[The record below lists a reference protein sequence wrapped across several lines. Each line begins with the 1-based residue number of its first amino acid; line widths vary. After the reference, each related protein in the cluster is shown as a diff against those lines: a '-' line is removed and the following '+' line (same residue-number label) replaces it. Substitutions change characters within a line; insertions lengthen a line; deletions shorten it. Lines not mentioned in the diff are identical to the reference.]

1 MFAERAGGYPMRT
14 MKPLFLCAILLVS
27 FLPLANVSAASE
39 EVCCDSTAVELF
51 LLGPASSGEM
61 SPFEAD
67 LSEESEEK
75 KISDAIAQQQE
86 LGSWK
91 IDPSWPG
98 SYPSSTWEF
107 SIDYEVAN
115 AGGAQINASVEIE
128 IGGDTYTGTTDQ
140 SNSFLTAGSGQLTI
154 DINVDAGSIP
164 SSTAVTVTFSAQAVV
179 FSVPGTDAGLTFS
192 WGGVGDE
199 STVTADIPIVSLRLE
214 EPVSD
219 GMEVYLSM
227 IVASPFGQMTAAHA
241 NALELR
247 VNGGMVSGDPI
258 VTSSGDYVR
267 LTWTWIATMSGQQEI
282 TIEASIQIQSGT
294 PVQSGMTTFT
304 IETYDDGNDGGG
316 SGFYPTEE
324 PLRSDGAG
332 SHLIMN
338 MEMKLDSTDGFLT
351 LERNIDLV
359 IDGELAYWMRWG
371 MDNIGNEDP
380 GLSLPL
386 RIFNSGMVSDDDRR
400 NRIIDDVE
408 RSEFENQMVNLA
420 PTYMNDGMAIEL
432 EELIGSNTQD
442 LERIS
447 FDVDLQGQ
455 KKVTP
460 HPIKL
465 SISTLEIVKSNT
477 KIVLLRNFVSV
488 QPTPIWS
495 SYDLSISVETGM
507 MASLTGASIK
517 GEDSIDFSKT
527 RTPFGESIEISAEN
541 LKPSATFYFEGMPSG
556 EYLNAPMSLS
566 VITILLI
573 SAGLF
578 FSMRLT
584 RNKRRGALWIEMA
597 LIPAIL
603 LALFLAYP
611 PYTVGVITGISISIW
626 IITAVASPKRK
637 GMASAMNQPI
647 YPVIEC
653 PACSTPNSIMTD
665 ERPFRLPCGGCG
677 RVLKIVD

>member
-1 MFAERAGGYPMRT
+1 
-14 MKPLFLCAILLVS
+14 MKPLFLCAILLIS
-27 FLPLANVSAASE
+27 FLPLTNVSAASE

-61 SPFEAD
+61 SPFEAE

-75 KISDAIAQQQE
+75 KISDAIAQQEE

-140 SNSFLTAGSGQLTI
+140 SNSFLPAGSGQLTI

-199 STVTADIPIVSLRLE
+199 STVTADLPIVSLRLE

-241 NALELR
+241 NTLELR

-258 VTSSGDYVR
+258 VTSSGDFVR

-304 IETYDDGNDGGG
+304 IETYDDGDDGGG
-316 SGFYPTEE
+316 GGFYPTEE

-420 PTYMNDGMAIEL
+420 PT
-432 EELIGSNTQD
+432 
-442 LERIS
+442 
-447 FDVDLQGQ
+447 
-455 KKVTP
+455 
-460 HPIKL
+460 
-465 SISTLEIVKSNT
+465 
-477 KIVLLRNFVSV
+477 
-488 QPTPIWS
+488 
-495 SYDLSISVETGM
+495 
-507 MASLTGASIK
+507 
-517 GEDSIDFSKT
+517 
-527 RTPFGESIEISAEN
+527 
-541 LKPSATFYFEGMPSG
+541 
-556 EYLNAPMSLS
+556 
-566 VITILLI
+566 
-573 SAGLF
+573 
-578 FSMRLT
+578 
-584 RNKRRGALWIEMA
+584 
-597 LIPAIL
+597 
-603 LALFLAYP
+603 
-611 PYTVGVITGISISIW
+611 
-626 IITAVASPKRK
+626 
-637 GMASAMNQPI
+637 
-647 YPVIEC
+647 
-653 PACSTPNSIMTD
+653 
-665 ERPFRLPCGGCG
+665 
-677 RVLKIVD
+677 

>member
-1 MFAERAGGYPMRT
+1 MRT
-14 MKPLFLCAILLVS
+14 TKPLILCAILLAS
-27 FLPLANVSAASE
+27 CIPLANVAASSQ
-39 EVCCDSTAVELF
+39 EVCCDSTPVELF
-51 LLGPASSGEM
+51 LLGPASSGEL
-61 SPFEAD
+61 SPFEAA

-75 KISDAIAQQQE
+75 KISDAIAQQE
-86 LGSWK
+86 EIGSWE

-140 SNSFLTAGSGQLTI
+140 SNSFLATGSGQLTI
-154 DINVDAGSIP
+154 DVNVDAGSIP
-164 SSTAVTVTFSAQAVV
+164 SSTAVTVTLSAQTVV

-192 WGGVGDE
+192 WGGVDDE
-199 STVTADIPIVSLRLE
+199 SSVTADLPIVSLRLD
-214 EPVSD
+214 EPVTD
-219 GMEVYLSM
+219 GMEVYVSM

-241 NALELR
+241 NTLEIR

-258 VTSSGDYVR
+258 VTSSGDFVR
-267 LTWTWIATMSGQQEI
+267 LTWTWIATTSGEQEI
-282 TIEASIQIQSGT
+282 SVEASIQIQSGT
-294 PVQSGMTTFT
+294 PIQSGMTTFT
-304 IETYDDGNDGGG
+304 IEPFDDGNDGSGG
-316 SGFYPTEE
+316 GFYPTEE

-338 MEMKLDSTDGFLT
+338 MEMNLDSTDGFLT

-386 RIFNSGMVSDDDRR
+386 RIFNSGIISEEDRR

-408 RSEFENQMVNLA
+408 RSEFENQLVNLA
-420 PTYMNDGMAIEL
+420 PTYMNEGMAIEL
-432 EELIGSNTQD
+432 EELIGTNTQD

-460 HPIKL
+460 HPLTL
-465 SISTLEIVKSNT
+465 SISTLEIVESNS
-477 KIVLLRNFVSV
+477 KIVLLRNFVIV

-495 SYDLSISVETGM
+495 SYDMSISVETGM
-507 MASLTGASIK
+507 MSSLTGASIK
-517 GEDSIDFSKT
+517 GEDSIDFSKS
-527 RTPFGESIEISAEN
+527 RTPFGESIEISAEG

-556 EYLNAPMSLS
+556 DYLNAPLSLCA
-566 VITILLI
+566 ITILLI
-573 SAGLF
+573 AGGIF

-603 LALFLAYP
+603 LALFLGYP

-626 IITAVASPKRK
+626 VITSVASPKRK
-637 GMASAMNQPI
+637 GISTAVNQPI
-647 YPVIEC
+647 YPIIEC
-653 PACSTPNSIMTD
+653 PACSTPNPIMTD
-665 ERPFRLPCGGCG
+665 ERPFRLPCNGCG

>member
-1 MFAERAGGYPMRT
+1 

-27 FLPLANVSAASE
+27 FLPLTNVSASSE
-39 EVCCDSTAVELF
+39 EVCCDSTTVELY
-51 LLGPASSGEM
+51 LLGPASSGEL
-61 SPFEAD
+61 SPFEAE

-75 KISDAIAQQQE
+75 KISDAITQQQE
-86 LGSWK
+86 IGSWE
-91 IDPSWPG
+91 INPSWPG

-115 AGGAQINASVEIE
+115 AGGAQINASVEVA

-140 SNSFLTAGSGQLTI
+140 SNSFLAAGSGQLTI
-154 DINVDAGSIP
+154 NVNVDAGAIP
-164 SSTAVTVTFSAQAVV
+164 SSTAVTVTLSAQAIV
-179 FSVPGTDAGLTFS
+179 FSVPSTDAGLTFS

-199 STVTADIPIVSLRLE
+199 SSVTADLPLVSLRLD
-214 EPVSD
+214 EPISD

-241 NALELR
+241 NTLEMR

-258 VTSSGDYVR
+258 VTSSGDFVR
-267 LTWTWIATMSGQQEI
+267 LTWTWVATTSGEQQI
-282 TIEASIQIQSGT
+282 SVEASIQIQSGT

-304 IETYDDGNDGGG
+304 IEPFDDGNDGGG
-316 SGFYPTEE
+316 GGFYPTEE

-338 MEMKLDSTDGFLT
+338 MEMKLDSTEGILT

-359 IDGELAYWMRWG
+359 IDGEIAYWMRWG
-371 MDNIGNEDP
+371 MDNIGSEDP

-386 RIFNSGMVSDDDRR
+386 RIFNSGMISEDDRR
-400 NRIIDDVE
+400 NRVIDDVE
-408 RSEFENQMVNLA
+408 RTEFENQMVNLA

-432 EELIGSNTQD
+432 EELIGSNTQE

-460 HPIKL
+460 HPITL
-465 SISTLEIVKSNT
+465 SISTLEIVDSNT

-495 SYDLSISVETGM
+495 SYDLSISIETGM
-507 MASLTGASIK
+507 MASLTGATIK
-517 GEDSIDFSKT
+517 GEDSIDFSKR
-527 RTPFGESIEISAEN
+527 RTPFGETIEISAEN
-541 LKPSATFYFEGMPSG
+541 LKPSATFYVEGMPSG
-556 EYLNAPMSLS
+556 DYLNAPMSLS
-566 VITILLI
+566 AITMILI
-573 SAGLF
+573 AGGIFL
-578 FSMRLT
+578 SLSLT
-584 RNKRRGALWIEMA
+584 KNKRRGALWIEMA

-603 LALFLAYP
+603 LALFLGYP

-626 IITAVASPKRK
+626 IITAIASPKRK
-637 GMASAMNQPI
+637 GVAAIANQPI